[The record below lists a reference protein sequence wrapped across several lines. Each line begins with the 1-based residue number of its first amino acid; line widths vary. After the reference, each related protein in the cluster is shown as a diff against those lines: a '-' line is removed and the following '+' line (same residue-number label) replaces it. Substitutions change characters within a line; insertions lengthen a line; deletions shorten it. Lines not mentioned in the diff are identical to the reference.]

1 MKDNKGITIT
11 ILVITVIILLIIAGI
26 TVTVSKKQIDNI
38 KLEDF
43 FRKLEIAQER
53 SWENL

>member
-1 MKDNKGITIT
+1 MKDNKGITLT

-26 TVTVSKKQIDNI
+26 TVTVSKKQTDNI

-53 SWENL
+53 S